1 MTDYRRVG
9 GGFSTGAAE
18 PPLIEALGEIH
29 ALLKEVA
36 ASSSPHRSAAVRY
49 TVCRSVLLGSELRP
63 LLPGFLVQCVS
74 ISRFHE
80 FINLYHHRRE
90 ARIEFVDAEMN
101 PARARLTDK
110 PVPNIFG
117 EPEI

>member
-9 GGFSTGAAE
+9 GGVPGGAAE
-18 PPLIEALGEIH
+18 PPLIEALDEIH
-29 ALLKEVA
+29 ALLREVA

-80 FINLYHHRRE
+80 FINLYHHRQE
-90 ARIEFVDAEMN
+90 ARIQFVDAEMK

-117 EPEI
+117 EPDI